1 MSEKMDIRKIGVL
14 TSGGDAPG
22 MNAAVRA
29 VVRTALSK
37 GLEVVTINNGYEGL
51 MNRDFKVCGLRDV
64 SEIIVKGG
72 TVLFSARSKRF
83 NSPEGIAQAVSVC
96 REEGIDGLVVIGGDG
111 SFRGAKD
118 LSEAGVP
125 CVGIP
130 GTIDNDIACSDYTIG
145 FDTALNT
152 AMVMIDALRDT
163 MQSHGRCSVVQVMGR
178 HAGHL
183 AVNVGIAC
191 GACAILVPEYSYDF
205 DKDIK
210 ERLIALRDTGKRN
223 YIIIVAEGVM
233 EDDPLLGVHKLADR
247 ITNETGIEAR
257 GTILGHIQRGGS
269 PTTRDRVIGTN
280 LGRHAVELLAN
291 GCGNRVVAVQNDN
304 IVDYDIQEA
313 LAMKKVLS
321 KELYETAK
329 IVSI

>member
-1 MSEKMDIRKIGVL
+1 MTERMNIKKIGVL

-29 VVRTALSK
+29 VVRTAISK
-37 GLEVVTINNGYEGL
+37 NLEVVAINNGYEGL
-51 MNRDFKVCGLRDV
+51 MNREFKYFGLRDV
-64 SEIIVKGG
+64 SEIIMKGG
-72 TVLFSARSKRF
+72 TILFSARSKKF
-83 NSPEGIAQAVSVC
+83 NSPEGVALAASVC

-118 LSEAGVP
+118 LSEAGIP

-152 AMVMIDALRDT
+152 AMRAIDSLRDT
-163 MQSHGRCSVVQVMGR
+163 MQSHARCSVIQVMGR
-178 HAGHL
+178 HAGYL

-191 GACAILVPEYSYDF
+191 GACSILVPEYEFDF

-210 ERLIALRDTGKRN
+210 ERIIALRDTGKRN
-223 YIIIVAEGVM
+223 YLIIVAEGVM
-233 EDDPLLGVHKLADR
+233 ADDPLLGVHKLADR

-257 GTILGHIQRGGS
+257 GTILGHVQRGGS
-269 PTTRDRVIGTN
+269 PTVRDRVFATN
-280 LGRHAVELLAN
+280 LGRHAVDLLAA
-291 GCGNRVVAVQNDN
+291 GVGNRVVAVRNDS

-313 LAMKKVLS
+313 LAMKKLLS
-321 KELYETAK
+321 KDLYWTGK